1 MSGPKSSFRAKAP
14 QVFCHTEQ
22 SGVFTRGCS
31 DATRRSCSQDGPHH
45 PLAASG
51 RILCPPAGCLIGLSF
66 VKSFGFILVP
76 FYGLQGQSYHASV
89 PKARTLKHQMDK
101 NSEKL
106 LQIQFRKAGL
116 GPVTRTERMIVELF
130 SFSSAKTAIHFSLF
144 LFLYSVLF
152 YTLVLNKFLFFMKKF
167 IITLCLFCGFSYLNA
182 SSQTYF
188 TLTPEGFKAND
199 DKDYIVI
206 TVDNQSSNDLLT
218 SVKNSIQNILPVD
231 NDNSWIVNQNQILIS
246 SYKLN
251 LFRMNAAPLTQ
262 YVMDLDYTIKFTFKD
277 GRYKID
283 APIIKNIGVHRFML
297 SRMVVYANPK
307 DYKNFKKKQFIFDYN
322 NRSISNEEAKNA
334 IEKYI
339 NTILNQIINSAA
351 SKSPDN
357 DEDW

>member
-116 GPVTRTERMIVELF
+116 GPVTRTEEGQGCRAF
-130 SFSSAKTAIHFSLF
+130 R
-144 LFLYSVLF
+144 
-152 YTLVLNKFLFFMKKF
+152 
-167 IITLCLFCGFSYLNA
+167 FCA
-182 SSQTYF
+182 CPSSQPWDTNGTKGGNF
-188 TLTPEGFKAND
+188 PPFAGVGARAGTPARQGAHSLKCSASANRR
-199 DKDYIVI
+199 
-206 TVDNQSSNDLLT
+206 TH
-218 SVKNSIQNILPVD
+218 
-231 NDNSWIVNQNQILIS
+231 
-246 SYKLN
+246 
-251 LFRMNAAPLTQ
+251 
-262 YVMDLDYTIKFTFKD
+262 
-277 GRYKID
+277 
-283 APIIKNIGVHRFML
+283 IIKRDAVTR
-297 SRMVVYANPK
+297 R
-307 DYKNFKKKQFIFDYN
+307 
-322 NRSISNEEAKNA
+322 
-334 IEKYI
+334 
-339 NTILNQIINSAA
+339 
-351 SKSPDN
+351 
-357 DEDW
+357 

>member
-1 MSGPKSSFRAKAP
+1 
-14 QVFCHTEQ
+14 
-22 SGVFTRGCS
+22 
-31 DATRRSCSQDGPHH
+31 
-45 PLAASG
+45 
-51 RILCPPAGCLIGLSF
+51 
-66 VKSFGFILVP
+66 
-76 FYGLQGQSYHASV
+76 
-89 PKARTLKHQMDK
+89 
-101 NSEKL
+101 
-106 LQIQFRKAGL
+106 
-116 GPVTRTERMIVELF
+116 
-130 SFSSAKTAIHFSLF
+130 
-144 LFLYSVLF
+144 
-152 YTLVLNKFLFFMKKF
+152 MKKF

-206 TVDNQSSNDLLT
+206 TVDNQSSNDLLA

-251 LFRMNAAPLTQ
+251 LFRMNAAPFTQ
-262 YVMDLDYTIKFTFKD
+262 YVMDLDYTIKFTFKN

>member
-116 GPVTRTERMIVELF
+116 GPVTRTEEGAGL
-130 SFSSAKTAIHFSLF
+130 SSLF
-144 LFLYSVLF
+144 VSVPALRRSRGTQMEQRAGPF
-152 YTLVLNKFLFFMKKF
+152 HPLPELGHEQEHRQGKARTA
-167 IITLCLFCGFSYLNA
+167 SNA
-182 SSQTYF
+182 
-188 TLTPEGFKAND
+188 PRRP
-199 DKDYIVI
+199 
-206 TVDNQSSNDLLT
+206 TVG
-218 SVKNSIQNILPVD
+218 
-231 NDNSWIVNQNQILIS
+231 LI
-246 SYKLN
+246 
-251 LFRMNAAPLTQ
+251 
-262 YVMDLDYTIKFTFKD
+262 
-277 GRYKID
+277 
-283 APIIKNIGVHRFML
+283 
-297 SRMVVYANPK
+297 
-307 DYKNFKKKQFIFDYN
+307 
-322 NRSISNEEAKNA
+322 
-334 IEKYI
+334 
-339 NTILNQIINSAA
+339 
-351 SKSPDN
+351 
-357 DEDW
+357 